1 MASTSQ
7 EKGRDLEGAKKA
19 FETTISHDDTLN
31 TVISVR
37 RRLRAKT
44 FECEDLL
51 FVVEFKQSTQGG
63 SLPLMD
69 CLVAVYR
76 SVLDQ
81 VNKTKGTLVHERGYR
96 LLDGVEVI
104 T

>member
-1 MASTSQ
+1 M
-7 EKGRDLEGAKKA
+7 EGAKKA
-19 FETTISHDDTLN
+19 FETTINHGGSLN
-31 TVISVR
+31 AVISVR

-44 FECEDLL
+44 FDCEDLL

-76 SVLDQ
+76 SVLDL
-81 VNKTKGTLVHERGYR
+81 VKNLKTY
-96 LLDGVEVI
+96 I
-104 T
+104 